1 MPYYTQSGK
10 EMSHGR
16 YLVLSSCTMH
26 LEHFLTDRQ
35 LIFSSNSSGSYLSI
49 KQNKTKTQNKTKEKT
64 KQNITKLLGRIEML
78 TKWDTRALLSKKA
91 KWKKH
96 ERAICE

>member
-1 MPYYTQSGK
+1 M
-10 EMSHGR
+10 HG
-16 YLVLSSCTMH
+16 SS
-26 LEHFLTDRQ
+26 LYRVVKFVIE
-35 LIFSSNSSGSYLSI
+35 
-49 KQNKTKTQNKTKEKT
+49 NKTKEKT